1 MIGNEINGFLI
12 LRLDEEKN
20 NKLKFER
27 KQKLR
32 TNAPVYYI
40 CKCLSCGKEYSMT
53 KQKLHSRKTSGC
65 KNCNEYDFTKYINT
79 QINNWFILD
88 YLDNHKFKCKCICG
102 NVKEVNPYNIINNL
116 SKDCGCGRNK
126 KISDM
131 MSIDSLVGER
141 YGKLVVLKE
150 IGKNKWG
157 KIIYKCKCDCGNEVN
172 VLSNSLRTNH
182 TQSCGCTKS
191 IMPSK
196 IKSYL
201 EELGYHVDM
210 EKRINLVNKNI
221 SYLVFDLYVEE
232 LNLAIEYDGKPHFV
246 PIDWGG
252 KGIEWAIKN
261 LEYGQMRDVEKDKY
275 CYEND
280 IFLLRIPFTRKD
292 NFETLINEIIEI
304 ITNND

>member
-1 MIGNEINGFLI
+1 MIGSEINGFLI
-12 LRLDEEKN
+12 LRLDEETNK
-20 NKLKFER
+20 KLKLER
-27 KQKLR
+27 KQGSRK
-32 TNAPVYYI
+32 NAPIHYI
-40 CKCLSCGKEYSMT
+40 CKCLSCGKEYSVA
-53 KQKLHSRKTSGC
+53 KQKLLSRKTYGC
-65 KNCNEYDFTKYINT
+65 KDCNKYNFDKYVNI

-88 YLDNHKFKCKCICG
+88 YLKNGKFKCKCKCDKI
-102 NVKEVNPYNIINNL
+102 KEVNPYNIISGL

-126 KISDM
+126 KVSDM
-131 MSIDSLVGER
+131 MSINSLVGER
-141 YGKLVVLKE
+141 YGKLIVLEE

-157 KIIYKCKCDCGNEVN
+157 KIMYKCKCDCGNEVN

-191 IMPSK
+191 ITPSK
-196 IKSYL
+196 IKIYL
-201 EELGYHVDM
+201 EKLGYKVES
-210 EKRINLVNKNI
+210 EKRINLTNKNI

-232 LNLAIEYDGKPHFV
+232 LNLAIEYDGKPHFI

-252 KGIEWAIKN
+252 KGIEWAIEN
-261 LEYGQMRDVEKDKY
+261 LECGQMRDMEKDKY

-292 NFETLINEIIEI
+292 DFESLINEIIEI